1 MFNKVVLIGRLC
13 ANPELK
19 QTPSGVSVTTFR
31 IACNRPYTGQN
42 GERQADFIN
51 IVAWRNQAEFVS
63 KYFAKGD
70 PIGVEGSIQT
80 REYTDRDGKKRTAF
94 EVVGDRFFFVGSRG
108 KQNRL
113 DVEYSTPG
121 GFEEIEGGDDLPF

>member
-1 MFNKVVLIGRLC
+1 MFNKAILIGRLC
-13 ANPELK
+13 ASPELK

-80 REYTDRDGKKRTAF
+80 REYTDREGNRRTAF
-94 EVVGDRFFFVGSRG
+94 EVVGDQFFFVESKKAR
-108 KQNRL
+108 NPA
-113 DVEYSTPG
+113 DVEYEKIE
-121 GFEEIEGGDDLPF
+121 FQEVEGGDDLPF